1 MVATENLQLLKLS
14 LSISRLLRIKM
25 SIKEEHRV
33 LVETRFEINDRSDSS
48 YRTLFRLFS
57 ITVSATDQILTAITN
72 NSPYKSLLT

>member
-1 MVATENLQLLKLS
+1 
-14 LSISRLLRIKM
+14 M

-33 LVETRFEINDRSDSS
+33 LVATRFEINDRSDSS

-72 NSPYKSLLT
+72 NSPYKSLLTLRRILAKFLSRSSKNGLR

>member
-1 MVATENLQLLKLS
+1 
-14 LSISRLLRIKM
+14 M

-72 NSPYKSLLT
+72 NSPDKSLLT